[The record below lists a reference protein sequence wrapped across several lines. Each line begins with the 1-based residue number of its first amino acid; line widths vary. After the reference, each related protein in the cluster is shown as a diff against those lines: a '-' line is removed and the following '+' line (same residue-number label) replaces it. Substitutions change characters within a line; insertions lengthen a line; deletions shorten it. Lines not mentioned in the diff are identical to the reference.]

1 MVLLS
6 KDEAFA
12 MREQGLQDFVKMS
25 RSRHRRHRRHPKY
38 YLVEDT
44 RCLKALEK
52 YRKSKKVE
60 EHKI

>member
-25 RSRHRRHRRHPKY
+25 RSRHRRHPKY

-44 RCLKALEK
+44 KCLKALDK

-60 EHKI
+60 KHKI